1 MADETASASTAPRRT
16 AGRRRARAA
25 SVASAATEASL
36 EDQVAQ
42 LQKDIRAIGASL
54 ARLGDEKVSEARST
68 ARSQYRSLLNSGQT
82 VADEVT
88 EQVSAY
94 EGQLVEAI
102 REKPLTAVIG
112 AIGVGF
118 LIALLSRR

>member
-1 MADETASASTAPRRT
+1 MADETASVSASPCRT
-16 AGRRRARAA
+16 GGRRRARTAA
-25 SVASAATEASL
+25 AAVTPAEGTL
-36 EDQVAQ
+36 EEQVAQ

-54 ARLGDEKVSEARST
+54 ARLGDEKVSDARST
-68 ARSQYRSLLNSGQT
+68 ARSQYRNLLHSGQN
-82 VADEVT
+82 VADEVS

-102 REKPLTAVIG
+102 REKPLTAVLG